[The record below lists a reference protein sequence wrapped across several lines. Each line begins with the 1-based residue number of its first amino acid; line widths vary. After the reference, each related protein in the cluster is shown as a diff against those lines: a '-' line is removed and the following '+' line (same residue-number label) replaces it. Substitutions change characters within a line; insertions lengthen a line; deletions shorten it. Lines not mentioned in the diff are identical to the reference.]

1 MSRIRLARK
10 RDFRTGVAAI
20 LAVLMLLNVSAC
32 ANGNSERNSPKYVI
46 SGGGTSGVY
55 YNYGSNLA
63 SELSRNLP
71 EDFVVAE
78 SEGSIDNLFRIG
90 SGQALLGFAQS
101 DAAAN
106 ATLGDGTFG
115 QRIPVR
121 AIARLYDE
129 YVHLVVR
136 ADSDINDV
144 RDLRGRVVSLGARN
158 SGVNLVSMRV
168 MSAVGLTPGSL
179 ENKELGPDAAIEAL
193 RTGQIEAI
201 FWVGGVPTPGLEK
214 LSKEVQLR
222 LVPIEAEVVEKLN
235 ANYGGV
241 YRISEF
247 PIGSYGWDTPTM
259 TMSVPNYLVVSEDAP
274 APLVREITEQL
285 FASRAALA
293 QQVPTAALLD
303 RRQAIFTDPIE
314 LHPGAA
320 EYYTAAKH

>member
-1 MSRIRLARK
+1 MKRIWRVRMRAVRA
-10 RDFRTGVAAI
+10 FAAAI
-20 LAVLMLLNVSAC
+20 FAALLVLSVSAC
-32 ANGNSERNSPKYVI
+32 DSESVDRSVPEYVI

-63 SELSRNLP
+63 SEFSRNLP
-71 EDFVVAE
+71 ENFVVTQ
-78 SEGSIDNLFRIG
+78 SEGSIDNLYRIG

-106 ATLGDGTFG
+106 AVLGDGTFG

-136 ADSDINDV
+136 ADSDIHDV
-144 RDLRGRVVSLGARN
+144 RDLRGRVVSLGAKN
-158 SGVNLVSMRV
+158 SGVNLVSTRV
-168 MSAVGLTPGSL
+168 MSVVGVSPDSL
-179 ENKELGPDAAIEAL
+179 ENKELAPDAAIEAL
-193 RTGQIEAI
+193 RAGQIEAI

-214 LSKEVQLR
+214 LSQEVPIR

-235 ANYGGV
+235 ASYAGV

-274 APLVREITEQL
+274 VQLVRDITEQL
-285 FASRAALA
+285 FVSRAELA
-293 QQVPTAALLD
+293 RQVPTAALLD
-303 RRQAIFTDPIE
+303 RRQAIFTDPIQ

-320 EYYTAAKH
+320 EYYAAAKH

>member
-1 MSRIRLARK
+1 MSRASRVRIRV
-10 RDFRTGVAAI
+10 FRAAAATI
-20 LAVLMLLNVSAC
+20 LAALMTLNVSAC
-32 ANGNSERNSPKYVI
+32 GGNSSDRSAPAYVI

-63 SELSRNLP
+63 TELSQHLS

-78 SEGSIDNLFRIG
+78 SEGSIDNLYRIG

-106 ATLGDGTFG
+106 ALIGDGTFG

-136 ADSDINDV
+136 ADSDIQDV
-144 RDLRGRVVSLGARN
+144 RDLRGKVVSLGAKN

-168 MSAVGLTPGSL
+168 MSAVGITAGSL

-193 RTGQIEAI
+193 RTGEIEAI

-214 LSKEVQLR
+214 LSKEVPIR
-222 LVPIEAEVVEKLN
+222 LVPIEAEIVEKLN

-274 APLVREITEQL
+274 VQLVRDITEQL
-285 FASRAALA
+285 FASRAELA
-293 QQVPTAALLD
+293 RQVPTAALLD
-303 RRQAIFTDPIE
+303 RRQAIFTDPIK